1 MASAGDEVVD
11 QQVQDDFVW
20 CQFSVLNTLASG
32 VKYDVL
38 FAPCDKCGSVSA
50 NVSYFTCWTLLRN
63 HIPGTWLHLLL
74 PGKWRN
80 GLLILQESDALC
92 DRLCTIIG
100 VENGLVV
107 PSEHPFQFRN
117 VVLGVCSGQVK
128 IFENVF
134 VELGSIH
141 SREVHES
148 WFGRK
153 LSKLAMVLKSRKI
166 PFCHC

>member
-1 MASAGDEVVD
+1 MASAGDEVVN
-11 QQVQDDFVW
+11 QQVQDHFVW
-20 CQFSVLNTLASG
+20 LQFSILDALASG
-32 VKYDVL
+32 VELDVL
-38 FAPCDKCGSVSA
+38 FAPCDKCGSVFA
-50 NVSYFTCWTLLRN
+50 NVSCVTCWTLLRN
-63 HIPGTWLHLLL
+63 HIPGTFLHVLL
-74 PGKWRN
+74 PGKCGN
-80 GLLILQESDALC
+80 GLLFLKECDALC
-92 DRLCTIIG
+92 DRLCTIIR
-100 VENGLVV
+100 VEYGLVET
-107 PSEHPFQFRN
+107 SELPFQLRK
-117 VVLGVCSGQVK
+117 VILGVCSGQVK